1 MYAIDRVRGIVR
13 SWLKQVARL
22 INGLSGGRVTP
33 NQITALSVLGHGL
46 IAWAIYDGRLTWA
59 AAGLVIFGLMDALDG
74 ELARLQKRDSNLGII
89 FDSVADRI
97 KETLIYSGIIANLA
111 PQHSPVALMWVILAL
126 GLSISLSYIK
136 AKGEAVLASQSD
148 VKIDPQALNRFTG
161 GDTLMQFDVRM
172 AFIVIGLVFNVLW
185 WVVIVI
191 TVMSSF
197 SISSR
202 YIELKHLLKK

>member
-1 MYAIDRVRGIVR
+1 MYAIDRVRSVVR

-33 NQITALSVLGHGL
+33 NQITAVSTLGHGL
-46 IAWAIYDGRLTWA
+46 VAWAIYDGRLVWA
-59 AAGLVIFGLMDALDG
+59 AIALVIFGLMDALDG

-89 FDSVADRI
+89 FDSVADRV
-97 KETLIYSGIIANLA
+97 KETLIYSGIIAYLA
-111 PQHSPVALMWVILAL
+111 PSYSPAALMWVVLAL

-172 AFIVIGLVFNVLW
+172 AFIVAGLLFDVLW
-185 WVVIVI
+185 WMAIAI
-191 TVMSSF
+191 AIMSIF